1 LVKASVGK
9 KVRFNHKEYDPE
21 ALVAHLEELR
31 IVDEGRG
38 EVAFKGSLYLDDVV
52 TVLQRAVDFEGDVP
66 ERDLTGIV
74 NRALFRAAKAGP
86 LQPEPLLGEI
96 SRGVQDFL
104 EKPEK
109 EFVLATSLSG
119 FSIWPAPSGL
129 DGEPEVS
136 GCRISLAPA
145 LPEHLREGHEA
156 AKVRMRRYV
165 FGKYPDSVSSGSG
178 YTAAW
183 ISTMGRSV
191 HEAAERALEALDLRR
206 AIWNFSLNRQQWKRD
221 TLERRPPVNRV
232 IPGPVH
238 SLHHPD
244 GSLASEIDWYEHD
257 YVEPI
262 PREKSRERWKRAE
275 REDGKIRKGLAA
287 SAYRD
292 KIAGFLKR
300 YTRAL
305 DTREW
310 ESAFV
315 RLWGL
320 LEEITGTRATDDH
333 QVTVSRAAF
342 LYDAQERDLHEQV
355 LRHLKN
361 YRHGSVHAGEDSEA
375 IETYLYQLKRYVED
389 LMEFH
394 LMSHPKSDQGF
405 GSFDEAIRFLS
416 QPTDPP
422 AAQKKISD
430 LSDQVRKKQLE
441 IDAAEKA
448 RAYHS
453 RAQDQF

>member
-1 LVKASVGK
+1 M
-9 KVRFNHKEYDPE
+9 
-21 ALVAHLEELR
+21 
-31 IVDEGRG
+31 
-38 EVAFKGSLYLDDVV
+38 
-52 TVLQRAVDFEGDVP
+52 
-66 ERDLTGIV
+66 
-74 NRALFRAAKAGP
+74 
-86 LQPEPLLGEI
+86 
-96 SRGVQDFL
+96 
-104 EKPEK
+104 
-109 EFVLATSLSG
+109 
-119 FSIWPAPSGL
+119 
-129 DGEPEVS
+129 DGEPEIS
-136 GCRISLAPA
+136 EYRISLAPA
-145 LPEHLREGHEA
+145 LPEHLREGHET
-156 AKVRMRRYV
+156 AKARMRNYV
-165 FGKYPDSVSSGSG
+165 FGEYPHSVSSGSG

-183 ISTMGRSV
+183 ISTRGRSV
-191 HEAAERALEALDLRR
+191 HEAAARALDALDLRR

-262 PREKSRERWKRAE
+262 PREKSQERWKRAE
-275 REDGKIRKGLAA
+275 REDGTIRKGLAA

-292 KIAGFLKR
+292 KMEGFLKR

-310 ESAFV
+310 EAAFV

-320 LEEITGTRATDDH
+320 LEEMTGTKATDDH

-342 LYDAQERDLHEQV
+342 PYAAQERDLHEQV

-375 IETYLYQLKRYVED
+375 IETYLYQLKRYVEG

-394 LMSHPKSDQGF
+394 LMSHLIRDPGF

-416 QPTDPP
+416 QPADPRE
-422 AAQKKISD
+422 AQKKISD
-430 LSDQVRKKQLE
+430 LSDQVQDKQLE